1 MQRKYIV
8 LLSIVFVIGVV
19 LRFYK
24 LGIVPEGLHRDEA
37 FLGYNAYSILKT
49 GRDMSGRFFPLHFE
63 SFLYSP
69 AGYSYFSIPFIG
81 IFGLN
86 AFSVRFA
93 SALFGSLTVL
103 MIYFLVR
110 KLFMLS
116 PDSYRLSLIASFL
129 LAISPWHMNLSRT
142 ATENTV
148 VVFFIITGITLYVL
162 WVRNGTLGFLL
173 GAFGAFFVT
182 LFIYQAARSFLPLF
196 LPLLMLSTKNQLR
209 HTSSGT
215 SLLLYLVLI
224 ILPIIMILRSPEL
237 SLRIRTVSLF
247 ASGETQLVL
256 DEQGRE
262 DGVRGTTPFVTRVF
276 HNKAY
281 GYINQFLKNYSDHFS
296 FPFLFTD
303 LGLPI
308 RYRVPGMGLLYLF
321 ELPLLLFGLWKMQ
334 QSKHAPFALLVG
346 WLFVTPI
353 GSALSFDDVPN
364 LQRTLIMYPALA
376 IISAYGWIALIDR
389 VTKMKRGKLVS
400 SIAFIIIAAYVL
412 SYLHNYYIHLP
423 IHQTWY
429 RQEGYKKLVQKVN
442 ELLPQYQKAMITTRE
457 SAPTIFFLFYSSHD
471 PKLFQHYA
479 RRNTLRDFDRINFG
493 PYEFSLEEC
502 PLRID
507 AKTGQLTGQSGA
519 LYVNYGTCKD
529 PGGIKLLE
537 EIRRGDQSTVFR
549 VVSL

>member
-1 MQRKYIV
+1 MQRRHIV

-24 LGIVPEGLHRDEA
+24 LGVVPEGLHRDEA

-49 GRDMSGRFFPLHFE
+49 GRDMSSRFFPLHFE

-69 AGYSYFSIPFIG
+69 AGYSYVSIPFIG
-81 IFGLN
+81 MFGLN

-93 SALFGSLTVL
+93 SSLFGSLTVL

-110 KLFMLS
+110 KLFVSS
-116 PDSYRLSLIASFL
+116 PDSYRLSLIASFF
-129 LAISPWHMNLSRT
+129 LAISPWHINLSRT
-142 ATENTV
+142 ATENTI
-148 VVFFIITGITLYVL
+148 VVFFILAGISLYL
-162 WVRNGTLGFLL
+162 MWVHNGKFHFLM

-209 HTSSGT
+209 HTS
-215 SLLLYLVLI
+215 LRIPLFLYLVLI
-224 ILPIIMILRSPEL
+224 ILPIVIILQSGDL

-247 ASGETQLVL
+247 ASHETQLVL

-262 DGVRGTTPFVTRVF
+262 DGVRGTTPFVTRIF

-281 GYINQFLKNYSDHFS
+281 GYANQFLKNYFDHLNYS
-296 FPFLFTD
+296 FFFTD

-308 RYRVPGMGLLYLF
+308 RYRVPDMGLLYLF
-321 ELPLLLFGLWKMQ
+321 ELPLLLFGLWKIQ
-334 QSKHAPFALLVG
+334 QGKHAPLALLLG
-346 WLFVTPI
+346 WIFVTPI
-353 GSALSFDDVPN
+353 GSALAFDDVPN

-376 IISAYGWIALIDR
+376 ILSAYGCVALFDR

-400 SIAFIIIAAYVL
+400 SIALTIIAAYVL

-429 RQEGYKKLVQKVN
+429 RQEGYKELVRNIN

-457 SAPTIFFLFYSSHD
+457 SAPTIFFLFYSSYD

-479 RRNTLRDFDRINFG
+479 RRSTLRDFDRVNFG

-502 PLRID
+502 PLRSD
-507 AKTGQLTGQSGA
+507 TKTSQLTGQSGV
-519 LYVNYGTCKD
+519 LYINYGTCKD
-529 PGGIKLLE
+529 PAGIKLLE

-549 VVSL
+549 VTSL